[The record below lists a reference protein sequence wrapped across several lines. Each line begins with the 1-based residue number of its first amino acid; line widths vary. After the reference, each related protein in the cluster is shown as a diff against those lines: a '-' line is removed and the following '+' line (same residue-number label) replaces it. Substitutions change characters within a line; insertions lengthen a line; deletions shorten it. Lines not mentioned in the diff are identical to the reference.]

1 MKKMCL
7 TIIMLSLICTFIAG
21 CLAWDTSVN
30 YELLFSTSEINS
42 IRIYET
48 DYESEVLYNYSDPV
62 DPCGEL
68 LCEIPPERYVDFTEE
83 LTDLSFVE
91 HHLIMLLPIAVDPN
105 FYYGYYIVKIEY
117 RDGSCEL
124 ISDSIQRQFRA
135 NEKYPDSIDYTIEQD
150 AWLTFLQNWADIPDS
165 ASKE

>member
-1 MKKMCL
+1 
-7 TIIMLSLICTFIAG
+7 
-21 CLAWDTSVN
+21 
-30 YELLFSTSEINS
+30 
-42 IRIYET
+42 
-48 DYESEVLYNYSDPV
+48 
-62 DPCGEL
+62 
-68 LCEIPPERYVDFTEE
+68 
-83 LTDLSFVE
+83 
-91 HHLIMLLPIAVDPN
+91 MLLPIAVDPN

-150 AWLTFLQNWADIPDS
+150 AWLTFLQNWADLPDS